1 MPKDT
6 RKAFLKFCSFLAIGM
21 AVWWGIA
28 GQSVRNSSKETFY
41 VERAETDA
49 VLPSFDE
56 LPAYKSRHTWYCFH
70 RLTVLFE
77 SRAYSLCV
85 EYDDPVYQQEK
96 ARLLK
101 DSNFY
106 QEQIPNYNHGFFDP
120 SFFLGPYEFHI
131 LSGYCFPKDIYF
143 IGFSDSTNEVAY
155 VGFFD
160 FDRDYIDGSLPE
172 FLLEDCGWA
181 GLYPELKD
189 PNLQ

>member
-106 QEQIPNYNHGFFDP
+106 QEQIPNYNHGFFEA

-131 LSGYCFPKDIYF
+131 LSGYCFPKDI
-143 IGFSDSTNEVAY
+143 
-155 VGFFD
+155 
-160 FDRDYIDGSLPE
+160 
-172 FLLEDCGWA
+172 
-181 GLYPELKD
+181 
-189 PNLQ
+189 